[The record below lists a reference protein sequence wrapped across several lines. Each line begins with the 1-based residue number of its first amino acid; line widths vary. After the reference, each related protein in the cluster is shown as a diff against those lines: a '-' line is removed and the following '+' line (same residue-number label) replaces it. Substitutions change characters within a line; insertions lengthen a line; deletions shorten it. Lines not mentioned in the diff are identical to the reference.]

1 MAANTQYEVPTWNQ
15 IYDMLFAQAQKIQ
28 SDGYKP
34 DIIVGIARGGLVP
47 SRILADLLETRDFA
61 IITIEYYVGIA
72 RTCKEPVLK
81 QCLHTQLPDK
91 KVLLVD
97 DVSDGGRSLQLAKKH
112 LQEQGAKEIK
122 VATVY
127 CKPGTITTPDY
138 FEKETSHWIVFPW
151 EAKETMARIM
161 QKANGK
167 RAASKEIAN
176 LVKAGLPRQL
186 AEKLLNG
193 DNRSQ

>member
-15 IYDMLFAQAQKIQ
+15 IYDMLLAQAQKIQ

-61 IITIEYYVGIA
+61 IITIEYYLGINQKS
-72 RTCKEPVLK
+72 KEPVLK

-112 LQEQGAKEIK
+112 LQEQGAKEIRI
-122 VATVY
+122 ATVY
-127 CKPGTITTPDY
+127 CKPGTITKPDY

-151 EAKETMARIM
+151 EAKETMAKIM
-161 QKANGK
+161 QKTEGQ
-167 RAASKEIAN
+167 RATRKEITN

-186 AEKLLNG
+186 AEKLLKDG
-193 DNRSQ
+193 TRSQ

>member
-1 MAANTQYEVPTWNQ
+1 VAANIQYEVPTWNQ
-15 IYDMLFAQAQKIQ
+15 IYDMLLAQAQKIQ
-28 SDGYKP
+28 GDGYKP

-61 IITIEYYVGIA
+61 IITIEYYVGI
-72 RTCKEPVLK
+72 TQKSKEPVLK

-112 LQEQGAKEIK
+112 LQEQGAKEIRI
-122 VATVY
+122 ATVY
-127 CKPGTITTPDY
+127 CKPGTITMPDY

-151 EAKETMARIM
+151 EARETMVKIM
-161 QKANGK
+161 QKAEGK
-167 RAASKEIAN
+167 RATSKEITN

-186 AEKLLNG
+186 AEKLLKGG
-193 DNRSQ
+193 DRSQ

>member
-1 MAANTQYEVPTWNQ
+1 MAANIQYEVPTWNQ
-15 IYDMLFAQAQKIQ
+15 IYDMLLAQAQKIQ
-28 SDGYKP
+28 SDSYKP

-61 IITIEYYVGIA
+61 IITIEYYVGIGQKS
-72 RTCKEPVLK
+72 KEPVLK

-112 LQEQGAKEIK
+112 LQEQGAKEIRI
-122 VATVY
+122 ATIY
-127 CKPGTITTPDY
+127 CKPGTITLPDY

-161 QKANGK
+161 QKTEGK
-167 RAASKEIAN
+167 RATSKEITN
-176 LVKAGLPRQL
+176 LVKAGLPKQL
-186 AEKLLNG
+186 AEKLLKEC
-193 DNRSQ
+193 NRSQ